1 MINANEYGNGT
12 AIFTRSGATAGKFQR
27 EIEAGQVGIN
37 VPIPV
42 PVSLPVSKY
51 QASLLT
57 EYSCPCSLSP
67 ATRSQ
72 SPAAE
77 PTRSTASPV
86 CSSTHNKRQSRACG
100 GARTRLR
107 RRRML
112 PCPRSR
118 KGNNS
123 WIWMEQFAWLWDTK
137 MLVYTNWAVLIWS
150 RKSNPVHLM
159 YNGRACVV
167 IATRPHSLAA
177 CTGYRAER
185 ARSTAGSGCSFEAT
199 CDQGVITIF
208 SCINYVPSATGKH
221 L

>member
-1 MINANEYGNGT
+1 
-12 AIFTRSGATAGKFQR
+12 
-27 EIEAGQVGIN
+27 
-37 VPIPV
+37 
-42 PVSLPVSKY
+42 
-51 QASLLT
+51 
-57 EYSCPCSLSP
+57 
-67 ATRSQ
+67 
-72 SPAAE
+72 
-77 PTRSTASPV
+77 
-86 CSSTHNKRQSRACG
+86 
-100 GARTRLR
+100 
-107 RRRML
+107 
-112 PCPRSR
+112 
-118 KGNNS
+118 
-123 WIWMEQFAWLWDTK
+123 MEQFAWLWDTK